1 MPSIGNN
8 NLISQLEE
16 IDASFTGL
24 WASSVTLKCGTFFFN
39 PDLPDDIFLDKL
51 TNITCISN
59 EMLDDALAL
68 FAKHDTTPYV
78 YALNY
83 PELEEN
89 LLKKNFRLYDV
100 QHVLMKVPD
109 LPKTSKARMISSDD
123 SMLWS
128 KTFCHAFDCHDW
140 IQPVD
145 RIVKKSIP
153 LVGYYVDDSISSCVA
168 LYKKNSI
175 LGLYCLGT
183 IPAMRKKGLA
193 ISLIDFALNEVKR
206 HNLESL
212 MLETYQRDGLLDFY
226 LKLGFKEIY
235 QKNVY
240 TI

>member
-1 MPSIGNN
+1 MSSIGNN
-8 NLISQLEE
+8 NLISRLEE
-16 IDASFTGL
+16 IDTSFTGL
-24 WASSVTLKCGTFFFN
+24 WASSVALKCGTFFFN
-39 PDLPDDIFLDKL
+39 SDLSNDIFLDKL

-68 FAKHDTTPYV
+68 FAKHGSTPYV
-78 YALNY
+78 YTLNY

-100 QHVLMKVPD
+100 QHVLTKVPD
-109 LPKTSKARMISSDD
+109 STKISKVRMISSDD

-128 KTFCHAFDCHDW
+128 KTFCYAYDCHDW
-140 IQPVD
+140 LAPVD

-168 LYKKNSI
+168 LYEKNSM

-183 IPAMRKKGLA
+183 IPSMRKKGLA
-193 ISLIDFALNEVKR
+193 ISLIDFALNEVKKR
-206 HNLESL
+206 NLESL

-235 QKNVY
+235 QKNIY